1 MQFNVTTDY
10 AIRTVLYLGQC
21 KKRASTTEI
30 AKEMGIPRGYLEKV
44 LSKLKKAEYISANL
58 GTKGGYSLNKSLKE
72 ITLGDVIRIMENTT
86 KINRCLDKLKKA
98 EYISANLGTKGGYS
112 LNKSLKEITLG
123 DVIRIMENTTKINR
137 CLEQDNFCNRNA
149 ADFCAVRKYYV
160 RVQKELEEK
169 FFNVSLEEII
179 KKA

>member
-1 MQFNVTTDY
+1 MQFNITTDY

-44 LSKLKKAEYISANL
+44 LSKLKKAEYIP
-58 GTKGGYSLNKSLKE
+58 
-72 ITLGDVIRIMENTT
+72 
-86 KINRCLDKLKKA
+86 
-98 EYISANLGTKGGYS
+98 ANLGTKGGYS

>member
-1 MQFNVTTDY
+1 MQFNITTDY

-86 KINRCLDKLKKA
+86 KINRCL
-98 EYISANLGTKGGYS
+98 
-112 LNKSLKEITLG
+112 
-123 DVIRIMENTTKINR
+123 
-137 CLEQDNFCNRNA
+137 EQDNFCNRNA

-169 FFNVSLEEII
+169 FFNVSL
-179 KKA
+179 

>member
-86 KINRCLDKLKKA
+86 KINRCL
-98 EYISANLGTKGGYS
+98 
-112 LNKSLKEITLG
+112 
-123 DVIRIMENTTKINR
+123 
-137 CLEQDNFCNRNA
+137 EQDNFCNRNA
-149 ADFCAVRKYYV
+149 ADFCAVRKYYM
-160 RVQKELEEK
+160 RVQKELEDK

-179 KKA
+179 KKG

>member
-1 MQFNVTTDY
+1 MQFNITTDY

-44 LSKLKKAEYISANL
+44 LS
-58 GTKGGYSLNKSLKE
+58 
-72 ITLGDVIRIMENTT
+72 
-86 KINRCLDKLKKA
+86 KLKKA

>member
-86 KINRCLDKLKKA
+86 KINRCL
-98 EYISANLGTKGGYS
+98 
-112 LNKSLKEITLG
+112 
-123 DVIRIMENTTKINR
+123 
-137 CLEQDNFCNRNA
+137 EQDNFCNRNE

>member
-86 KINRCLDKLKKA
+86 KINRCL
-98 EYISANLGTKGGYS
+98 
-112 LNKSLKEITLG
+112 
-123 DVIRIMENTTKINR
+123 
-137 CLEQDNFCNRNA
+137 EQDNFCNRNA

>member
-86 KINRCLDKLKKA
+86 KINRCL
-98 EYISANLGTKGGYS
+98 
-112 LNKSLKEITLG
+112 
-123 DVIRIMENTTKINR
+123 
-137 CLEQDNFCNRNA
+137 EQDNFCNRNA

-160 RVQKELEEK
+160 RVPERTGREIFQC
-169 FFNVSLEEII
+169 FFGRNY
-179 KKA
+179 